1 MSTRHLLDPE
11 LLALVDSF
19 PDLSFGPDKI
29 LETRALLNDAM
40 AKQAP
45 LPPGVAREERWVPGL
60 DGEPDVR
67 CLIYRHDA
75 TSDGAPAY
83 LHMHGGGYV
92 SGSPDG
98 VEPRNARIAAECGC
112 LVVSV
117 DYRLAPEHPFPAAR
131 DDAYAVLAWLH
142 NDAASLR
149 IDPARIG
156 IGGESAGGGLAACL
170 ALTARDRGDYPI
182 ALQVLVNA
190 MLDERSGGPEAPGDP
205 LVGEF
210 VWRRQDNQHAWAA
223 YLGGAPAAAPAVPA
237 QAGDLTGLP
246 PTWLSTAAL
255 DLFLDEDIAY
265 ARRLLAAGVKTEMRV
280 YPAACHSYALAR
292 ESAIAKR
299 FENDYLDA
307 IRRGLGTA

>member
-1 MSTRHLLDPE
+1 MSTRQLLDPE

-19 PDLSFGPDKI
+19 PDLSFSPDKL
-29 LETRALLNDAM
+29 LETRALLNVAM

-45 LPPGVAREERWVPGL
+45 LPDGVTREERWIPGL
-60 DGEPDVR
+60 DDAPDVR
-67 CLIYRHDA
+67 CLVYRHDA
-75 TSDGAPAY
+75 TADGAPAY

-142 NDAASLR
+142 NEAAALG

-156 IGGESAGGGLAACL
+156 VGGESAGGGLAASL
-170 ALTARDRGDYPI
+170 ALTARDRGAYPI

-205 LVGEF
+205 LLGEF
-210 VWRRQDNQHAWAA
+210 IWRRQDNQDAWAA
-223 YLGGAPAAAPAVPA
+223 YLGGVEPAAPAVPA
-237 QAGDLTGLP
+237 RADDLAGLP
-246 PTWLSTAAL
+246 PAWLSTASL

-265 ARRLLAAGVKTEMRV
+265 ARRLLAAGVATELRV
-280 YPAACHSYALAR
+280 YPAACHSYSLAR
-292 ESAIAKR
+292 ESAVAMR

-307 IRRGLGTA
+307 IRRGLKTG